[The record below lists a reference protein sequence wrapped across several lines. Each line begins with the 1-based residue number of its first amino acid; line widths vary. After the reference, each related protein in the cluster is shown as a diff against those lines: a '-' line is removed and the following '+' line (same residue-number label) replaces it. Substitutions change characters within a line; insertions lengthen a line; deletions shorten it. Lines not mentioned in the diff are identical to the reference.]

1 MDRDALTPAQLRVV
15 DELMALGQERPVFE
29 RDLAVRL
36 RDQLEAG
43 LAPAAEKLAPEEL
56 PWVNK
61 DRLAKVHACEA
72 HFLAETD
79 FEWTAR
85 TARGSVV
92 HKALELSVTLGDDAV
107 PLELVDHAIETLKD
121 DDRRASPGPWLADAP
136 ALDIAELRSS
146 ANDVVAKFFECWPP
160 LQAKWIPRTE
170 TGIGVPLLDEKVML
184 WAKVDLLL
192 GKPQGQQAR
201 TLVVDFKTR
210 GKYARHL
217 DDLRFYALVQAV
229 RLGVPPFRVA
239 SYYLDTADFHVED
252 VDEDVLQSTV
262 RRVIAG
268 VTKMIE
274 LRAGTREPTITEGPQ
289 CSWCQLRDTCEGAV
303 RWRARA
309 LDDGDEPI

>member
-136 ALDIAELRSS
+136 ALEVAELRSS

-160 LQAKWIPRTE
+160 LQAKWTHAPRR
-170 TGIGVPLLDEKVML
+170 
-184 WAKVDLLL
+184 AS
-192 GKPQGQQAR
+192 ACR
-201 TLVVDFKTR
+201 CSTR
-210 GKYARHL
+210 R
-217 DDLRFYALVQAV
+217 
-229 RLGVPPFRVA
+229 
-239 SYYLDTADFHVED
+239 
-252 VDEDVLQSTV
+252 
-262 RRVIAG
+262 
-268 VTKMIE
+268 
-274 LRAGTREPTITEGPQ
+274 
-289 CSWCQLRDTCEGAV
+289 
-303 RWRARA
+303 
-309 LDDGDEPI
+309 